1 MKVISRHIIMLVAIC
16 ASVISCSFENE
27 FDINAPKGEVIRA
40 TAAVAE
46 FANVKIGTKATESE
60 ESHISNLTM
69 IIFDSKGQI
78 VGEPISNNNGNLVFL
93 IDPKADEPYI
103 LNGEGKVVPITNSKA
118 DLTACT
124 MYMVANCADE
134 VSDVGSEQ
142 ELLATQLDVKGIEIP
157 EKGFPMIGREKGINL
172 SGNGTN
178 TMVNVTMKKLYSKI
192 NVRFQINANQ
202 VIKTPK
208 FNLKHWSV
216 ENVPAYVRLGV
227 PESNDLELSEK
238 TICAEDAENSTSDN
252 TFTTSTSNTLS
263 YGYSTI
269 SHSESMDNPEYFQF
283 TFYAPEHKVIPDF
296 NRNSYEGYPEHLPKG
311 EDNTLDERQRYKPLL
326 CSSSKNPMVVVVE
339 GSYTDHHGQVKEV
352 KYRLYL
358 GQNEID
364 DFFINRNQQID
375 NVITIKGL
383 TNSKDAADWP
393 SVDPSLG
400 DNISVD
406 HRVEI
411 TDTGFSIAL
420 EREAL
425 LDSHFEVRPMKVFVE
440 DGAKVRV
447 TVDENSNTDPKKTVW
462 LRIENSYGGNA
473 DNNKEGTKYIPG
485 VGVRKYFTT
494 NLIDELKASTTI
506 DLTSDST
513 IWLYFDENTNRYD
526 KTLDTDPLSPL
537 PKSREINLVV
547 EYFEKASDSKPKV
560 THNYTFQ
567 QMHLWRVRN
576 ADNTRYYDIE
586 YHEEYLYNYVSNDNY
601 GKTTDGMAWGLDGV
615 QLSENDNA
623 IYIQGTLWDGLVN
636 ANLNPKY
643 DFYLPR
649 DVATTALTTHQY
661 DGLAFSNKIIS
672 KNGLD
677 GSVVN
682 LELNDDPNSAV
693 QYCYNKNKRNDNGGI
708 SITKS
713 TSNGKNYYTS
723 TEVKWFLPSIDQI
736 EEIVVSAYQ
745 DFEVFQEKWYWSSQP
760 AYTIYDIY
768 YEGVSKQN
776 GHFYQDNKSNARAT
790 KVEYSDGWGY
800 VTSGDGLAKEKYNFY
815 LNWIF
820 NADYEGPLST
830 GVTDEQ
836 VLAARGLGNK
846 HRDEICR
853 VRCVFES
860 GFVSELTSSTN

>member
-1 MKVISRHIIMLVAIC
+1 MLVAIC

-134 VSDVGSEQ
+134 VSDVESER

-447 TVDENSNTDPKKTVW
+447 TVDENSNTDPNKAVW

-473 DNNKEGTKYIPG
+473 ENYDETKYIPS
-485 VGVRKYFTT
+485 VGARKYFTT
-494 NLIDELKASTTI
+494 DLIDELKSSTTI
-506 DLTSDST
+506 DLTSNST
-513 IWLYFDENTNRYD
+513 IWLYFDENTNHYD
-526 KTLDTDPLSPL
+526 KTLDIDPLSPL

-547 EYFEKASDSKPKV
+547 EYFEKASDSEPKV
-560 THNYTFQ
+560 TQNYTFQ
-567 QMHLWRVRN
+567 QMNLWRVWGGYDETQKMN
-576 ADNTRYYDIE
+576 RYYDIE

-601 GKTTDGMAWGLDGV
+601 HKPKDGMVWGLDGLQISSQNIAINV
-615 QLSENDNA
+615 KGGWFGFVTDIVND
-623 IYIQGTLWDGLVN
+623 YIVPN
-636 ANLNPKY
+636 YSPFY

-649 DVATTALTTHQY
+649 D
-661 DGLAFSNKIIS
+661 IS
-672 KNGLD
+672 GTSDLVSRAYS
-677 GSVVN
+677 GY
-682 LELNDDPNSAV
+682 
-693 QYCYNKNKRNDNGGI
+693 QYCNEIILQANSDKDSQTSDLIAANDIKELKLNEDPKSAIEYCLNKNKRNETGIVDNPVW
-708 SITKS
+708 
-713 TSNGKNYYTS
+713 Y
-723 TEVKWFLPSIDQI
+723 LPAIDEI
-736 EEIVVSAYQ
+736 EEITINAYT
-745 DFEVFQEKWYWSSQP
+745 DFEVFQDKYYWSSQP
-760 AYTIYDIY
+760 AYQRDTVTIQPTALKRYGTYMYDN
-768 YEGVSKQN
+768 VSR
-776 GHFYQDNKSNARAT
+776 ARAT
-790 KVEYSDGWGY
+790 KVNVLNGSFINAESGVPNGY
-800 VTSGDGLAKEKYNFY
+800 YAYFLKIVDALWENSKKYDPWHIDDE
-815 LNWIF
+815 LN
-820 NADYEGPLST
+820 DSERYE
-830 GVTDEQ
+830 E
-836 VLAARGLGNK
+836 GNYPRTK
-846 HRDEICR
+846 LNRI
-853 VRCVFES
+853 RCVKNQ
-860 GFVSELTSSTN
+860 GYATKPGN

>member
-1 MKVISRHIIMLVAIC
+1 MLVAIC

-134 VSDVGSEQ
+134 VSDVESER

-494 NLIDELKASTTI
+494 DLIDELKASTTI

-513 IWLYFDENTNRYD
+513 IWLYFDENTNHYD
-526 KTLDTDPLSPL
+526 KTLDTNPSSPL

-547 EYFEKASDSKPKV
+547 EYFENASDSDPKV
-560 THNYTFQ
+560 TQNYTFQ

-601 GKTTDGMAWGLDGV
+601 GKTTDGMAWGLDGDTV
-615 QLSENDNA
+615 ELSEYYDAYFVDGNFSDEIANA
-623 IYIQGTLWDGLVN
+623 IVKWSGLQPV
-636 ANLNPKY
+636 Y

-649 DVATTALTTHQY
+649 DLKTNLQKNHLTDHPFA
-661 DGLAFSNKIIS
+661 GLKFTNQIAYKAGISTNISNLVLT
-672 KNGLD
+672 LD
-677 GSVVN
+677 PS
-682 LELNDDPNSAV
+682 SAV
-693 QYCYNKNKRNDNGGI
+693 EYCLNKNKRNPSGGI
-708 SITKS
+708 TISRTQQNNSAPEYSS
-713 TSNGKNYYTS
+713 TD
-723 TEVKWFLPSIDQI
+723 VKWFLPSIDQI
-736 EEIVVSAYQ
+736 EEIVMGAYQ
-745 DFEVFQEKWYWSSQP
+745 DFEVFQDKYYWSSQP
-760 AYTIYDIY
+760 GYKIYDFY
-768 YEGVSKQN
+768 YTFLATSN
-776 GHFYQDNKSNARAT
+776 GNFYVDNTEIARAT
-790 KVEYSDGWGY
+790 KVAFEDNAWGNVNSEDTVAEFY
-800 VTSGDGLAKEKYNFY
+800 YHYRLLGGGL
-815 LNWIF
+815 
-820 NADYEGPLST
+820 EGPTRTSNT
-830 GVTDEQ
+830 EAQIEAGKGAGYQPRTKEN
-836 VLAARGLGNK
+836 R
-846 HRDEICR
+846 I
-853 VRCVFES
+853 RCVRNS
-860 GFVSELTSSTN
+860 GLVSSLTTTN